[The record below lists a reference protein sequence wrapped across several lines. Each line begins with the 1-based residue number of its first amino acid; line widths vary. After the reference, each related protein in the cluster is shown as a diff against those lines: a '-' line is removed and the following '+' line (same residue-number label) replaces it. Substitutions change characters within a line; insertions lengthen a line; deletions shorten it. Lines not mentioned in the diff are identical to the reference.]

1 MGIALLMHEQGK
13 LELRTQFVE
22 WRALVNWQTCQ
33 QKATEIRHYSKP
45 LKLSGRPKGI
55 LQKTL
60 RRSLLMIATRKPG
73 KKPAD
78 RPSVKA
84 SFYLTQEVLVSL
96 EEARLKLRE
105 MARPEGRAKI
115 TKSLIVEVAI
125 QLAIEDLQASGEK
138 SPLAGM
144 LAWQ

>member
-1 MGIALLMHEQGK
+1 
-13 LELRTQFVE
+13 
-22 WRALVNWQTCQ
+22 
-33 QKATEIRHYSKP
+33 
-45 LKLSGRPKGI
+45 
-55 LQKTL
+55 
-60 RRSLLMIATRKPG
+60 MIPARKPV

-84 SFYLTQEVLVSL
+84 TFYLTREVLVSL

-105 MARPEGRAKI
+105 MARPEGKAKI

-138 SPLAGM
+138 SPLAAM

>member
-1 MGIALLMHEQGK
+1 MVP
-13 LELRTQFVE
+13 T
-22 WRALVNWQTCQ
+22 
-33 QKATEIRHYSKP
+33 SKP
-45 LKLSGRPKGI
+45 V
-55 LQKTL
+55 
-60 RRSLLMIATRKPG
+60 
-73 KKPAD
+73 KKPD
-78 RPSVKA
+78 SRPSVKA
-84 SFYLTQEVLVSL
+84 TFYLTKEVLDYL

-125 QLAIEDLQASGEK
+125 QLAIEELEASGEK

>member
-1 MGIALLMHEQGK
+1 
-13 LELRTQFVE
+13 
-22 WRALVNWQTCQ
+22 
-33 QKATEIRHYSKP
+33 
-45 LKLSGRPKGI
+45 
-55 LQKTL
+55 
-60 RRSLLMIATRKPG
+60 MIPTRKPV

-84 SFYLTQEVLVSL
+84 TFYLTREVLVSL

-105 MARPEGRAKI
+105 MARPEGKAKI

-125 QLAIEDLQASGEK
+125 QLAIEGLQASGEQ

>member
-1 MGIALLMHEQGK
+1 MIPA
-13 LELRTQFVE
+13 
-22 WRALVNWQTCQ
+22 
-33 QKATEIRHYSKP
+33 SKP
-45 LKLSGRPKGI
+45 V
-55 LQKTL
+55 
-60 RRSLLMIATRKPG
+60 
-73 KKPAD
+73 KKPVT

-84 SFYLTQEVLVSL
+84 TFYLTREVLLSL

-105 MARPEGRAKI
+105 LARPEGRAKI

-125 QLAIEDLQASGEK
+125 HLAIEELEASGEK

>member
-1 MGIALLMHEQGK
+1 MVP
-13 LELRTQFVE
+13 T
-22 WRALVNWQTCQ
+22 
-33 QKATEIRHYSKP
+33 SKP
-45 LKLSGRPKGI
+45 EK
-55 LQKTL
+55 
-60 RRSLLMIATRKPG
+60 KPG
-73 KKPAD
+73 G

-84 SFYLTQEVLVSL
+84 TFYLTREVLASL

-105 MARPEGRAKI
+105 MARPEGQAKI

-125 QLAIEDLQASGEK
+125 QLAIEALETSGEK

>member
-1 MGIALLMHEQGK
+1 M
-13 LELRTQFVE
+13 
-22 WRALVNWQTCQ
+22 
-33 QKATEIRHYSKP
+33 
-45 LKLSGRPKGI
+45 
-55 LQKTL
+55 
-60 RRSLLMIATRKPG
+60 LMIPTSEPV
-73 KKPAD
+73 KKPAS

-84 SFYLTQEVLVSL
+84 TFYLTRDALFSL

-125 QLAIEDLQASGEK
+125 QLAIEELEASGEK

>member
-1 MGIALLMHEQGK
+1 
-13 LELRTQFVE
+13 
-22 WRALVNWQTCQ
+22 
-33 QKATEIRHYSKP
+33 
-45 LKLSGRPKGI
+45 
-55 LQKTL
+55 
-60 RRSLLMIATRKPG
+60 MIPTRKPV

-84 SFYLTQEVLVSL
+84 SFYLTREVLVSL

-105 MARPEGRAKI
+105 MARPEGKAKI

-125 QLAIEDLQASGEK
+125 QLAIEDLEASGEK

>member
-1 MGIALLMHEQGK
+1 
-13 LELRTQFVE
+13 
-22 WRALVNWQTCQ
+22 
-33 QKATEIRHYSKP
+33 
-45 LKLSGRPKGI
+45 
-55 LQKTL
+55 
-60 RRSLLMIATRKPG
+60 MIPASKPG
-73 KKPAD
+73 KKTGG

-84 SFYLTQEVLVSL
+84 TFYLTREVLASL

-105 MARPEGRAKI
+105 MARPEGKAKI

-125 QLAIEDLQASGEK
+125 QLAIEELETSGEK